1 MILSP
6 VQIKTEEGN
15 TINGVLFEKED
26 VVNVI
31 SLINRTN
38 SDGLKGADALVMM
51 QLQDAVKD
59 LEGSTNTLSE

>member
-6 VQIKTEEGN
+6 VQIKTEEGT
-15 TINGVLFEKED
+15 TINGVLFEKDD

-38 SDGLKGADALVMM
+38 SDGLKGADALVLM
-51 QLQDAVKD
+51 QLQDALKD
-59 LEGSTNTLSE
+59 LVEQKES

>member
-6 VQIKTEEGN
+6 VQIKTEEGT
-15 TINGVLFEKED
+15 TINGFLFEKVD

-59 LEGSTNTLSE
+59 LEGSTNTL